1 MRLCYYCMS
10 QIKNTKSNYCV
21 NCGKP
26 LEFKLVAER
35 FLKPGSTLQG
45 KFVVGYPIGNGGFG
59 NTYIGWDRVLM
70 RRVAIKE
77 FYPEQYSVRMSDGV
91 TVSVKSE
98 SQIERYK
105 NGLRQF
111 LQEARGVAALHD
123 IRGVVEISGFFEE
136 NGTGYSVMEY
146 LEGMDVKEILEKAGG
161 KKDYEWCRRVI
172 LTVLH
177 TLREIHKRG
186 MIHRDL
192 SPDNIFV
199 TKEGVIKLID
209 FGAAK
214 HSSAFNDMRS
224 EIICKQ
230 GYSPIEQYSKD
241 AAQGPY
247 TDLYALAALFY
258 RMLTGQKPLPA
269 MVRMSNDTLVMPSQM
284 GVEIPEQAEM
294 AIMVCLNIQ
303 PQYRLQSADEFM
315 EALDGLNYVPVYEP
329 EWILPPPEKKKSFES
344 MSLGARIAIVACAIS
359 ILGVVGLGTIYLTSN
374 EKTAGKSEK
383 LIVADERGRKIQ
395 DVEGKYDDDLS
406 TEYVYD
412 SNPERDDEIKAQ
424 SVIGT
429 IGEDSDLV
437 FYVCSSERVG
447 FLDIRSD
454 WSMSAINMKA
464 NVDGISDEKYQ
475 PDENAESYDYGK
487 IISITTSEGKE
498 ILAADIELKNDSIKI
513 DDIKTVKYVARNFFY
528 WDRFPDFIG
537 RDIDDIEP
545 QQLYVKDVNGTLTP
559 DAGKTG
565 DIKHSK
571 ALVDD
576 SWYSFDYDRGVVFS
590 QDRVGDVV
598 DMSQTIDRPLINVVG
613 KRFSIEG
620 KALDLEKQ
628 LSQELDCQIKI
639 QGSEDKS
646 VRGIEVDYSGPDD
659 ETSIIYN
666 SGNHVAFKSSNDILI
681 TILTDSSQPTTEK
694 KKTSESRKKTEEK
707 KTTEQKKKK
716 DSNKRKDKPRSTTEN
731 IREWDQF

>member
-315 EALDGLNYVPVYEP
+315 EALDGLDYVPVYEP

-344 MSLGARIAIVACAIS
+344 MSLGARIAIVASAITV
-359 ILGVVGLGTIYLTSN
+359 LGVLGLGTIYMTSN
-374 EKTAGKSEK
+374 PNRDDGLSSADLVMVNDEKKKRFED
-383 LIVADERGRKIQ
+383 LE
-395 DVEGKYDDDLS
+395 YDDLDVS
-406 TEYVYD
+406 TEYLYD
-412 SNPERDDEIKAQ
+412 SDHEKSGTIKSQ
-424 SVIGT
+424 SVSGYVDK
-429 IGEDSDLV
+429 DSQIV
-437 FYVCSSERVG
+437 FYVYSDERLG
-447 FLDIRSD
+447 YAEIRDS
-454 WSMSAINMKA
+454 WSMSALVMRDKVN
-464 NVDGISDEKYQ
+464 GISEDKYEE
-475 PDENAESYDYGK
+475 DKEYDGFDYGK
-487 IISITTSEGKE
+487 IISIKTKEGVE
-498 ILAADIELKNDSIKI
+498 IPAEQIENNSDNI
-513 DDIKTVKYVARNFFY
+513 
-528 WDRFPDFIG
+528 
-537 RDIDDIEP
+537 DIDDIVSVRYQAKSFFYWP
-545 QQLYVKDVNGTLTP
+545 SFP
-559 DAGKTG
+559 DFAGKRLSEIEKQPLYKKVDGVPTEDGKGKIG
-565 DIKHSK
+565 DSK

-576 SWYSFDYDRGVVFS
+576 SWYSFDYEEGFIFS
-590 QDRVGDVV
+590 QEKVGEEV
-598 DMSQTIDRPLINVVG
+598 DMSNPPDHPLINAIG
-613 KRFSIEG
+613 MKLSDTG
-620 KALDLEKQ
+620 KASELRSELE
-628 LSQELDCQIKI
+628 ELGFKVEINGSESGNVSSVNIEYTGSDDRTSVMREEDNGTAFKNDPNIKI
-639 QGSEDKS
+639 
-646 VRGIEVDYSGPDD
+646 
-659 ETSIIYN
+659 
-666 SGNHVAFKSSNDILI
+666 
-681 TILTDSSQPTTEK
+681 TIATKEGSSQKTTQSNKSRDNNKDKDKKKPSTTEK
-694 KKTSESRKKTEEK
+694 STK
-707 KTTEQKKKK
+707 EQKKKK
-716 DSNKRKDKPRSTTEN
+716 SKSTTED
-731 IREWDQF
+731 IDQWDFW